1 MLRSFYFVNFVT
13 SESEITNLKTNMK
26 KFYYILLAVV
36 ATSLFVACGGDDDP
50 GTEPIP
56 EPSTSENV
64 AIKKITFQKVRNKDL
79 DRDLVFKPDANNK
92 ITGRIYTYKLINNKT
107 YMQPVDIRGMI
118 ATFDT
123 DAWKLYCGDK
133 EIISGSTRLD
143 CSRPFQIK
151 AMAKSGQ
158 TTVYNVDLS
167 HFTKLPIIYL
177 NTDSGQE
184 VRRRS
189 VYEGATLEILGVGD
203 MNDTEFQKIQIHGR
217 GNATWTVMQKKPSYT
232 FKLESRQKILGMPK
246 HKKWVLMA
254 NYRDKTLMRNS
265 VSWWISR
272 KLPALKYVP
281 KYVQAEMIFNGA
293 HRGVYQLAEQV
304 RIDKNRVAI
313 NEMQITDTEGE
324 AITGGYIIELDRIA
338 NSDLYEWVMPN
349 MHGSAHRLSIKK
361 PKIDEMN
368 QQQHDYIKAYVHKI
382 DEMFGDPSKL
392 EEVMTKYIDMPSWA
406 AQWLVFEISGTPEP
420 NGPSS
425 WFTYKE
431 KGDDKWYCGPP
442 WDFDYKSFV
451 PSTANQWINAGA
463 IYMPEMLK
471 YPPFKEELIKQWKS
485 IRGCLPELISYI
497 NQEREYL
504 RLSASANWAMH
515 EQNLIDDD
523 RRENGDEF
531 IESEKAIDRMIEY
544 LKAKWEFID
553 QNIAHL

>member
-1 MLRSFYFVNFVT
+1 M
-13 SESEITNLKTNMK
+13 NMK
-26 KFYYILLAVV
+26 KLYYFLLALL
-36 ATSLFVACGGDDDP
+36 ATAMFVACSDKGEESIDP
-50 GTEPIP
+50 AT
-56 EPSTSENV
+56 PSTPEDESAV
-64 AIKKITFQKVRNKDL
+64 AITKVTFQKVRNTEL
-79 DRDLVFKPDANNK
+79 DRDLSFTPDAEGK
-92 ITGRIYTYKLINNKT
+92 ITGRLYTYKMVNGKSM
-107 YMQPVDIRGMI
+107 MQPVNIRGMV
-118 ATFDT
+118 ANFETN
-123 DAWKLYCGDK
+123 AWRLYHGDK
-133 EIISGSTRLD
+133 QIVNGSTRLD
-143 CSRPFQIK
+143 LSRPITIK
-151 AMAKSGQ
+151 AVAKSGQ
-158 TTVYNVDLS
+158 SKEYLMDIS

-177 NTDSGQE
+177 NTDSGKE
-184 VRRRS
+184 VKRRS

-232 FKLESRQKILGMPK
+232 FKLESRQKMLGMPK

-265 VSWWISR
+265 VAWWISR

-281 KYVQAEMIFNGA
+281 KYVQAEMIFNGQY
-293 HRGVYQLAEQV
+293 RGVYQLAEQV

-382 DEMFGDPSKL
+382 DQMFGDPSKL

-431 KGDDKWYCGPP
+431 KSDDKWYCGPP
-442 WDFDYKSFV
+442 WDFDYKSYV

-471 YPPFKEELIKQWKS
+471 YPPFKEELMKQWKS

-497 NQEREYL
+497 NAEREYM
-504 RLSASANWAMH
+504 RLSASVNWSMH

-553 QNIAHL
+553 QNLVHL